1 MAAPLPVRDDGE
13 PLKRGRP
20 GKALLVEEGATP
32 LSAAAAR
39 LVERWNDLAT
49 GWMATREEA
58 SEALDAVVRGVESIR
73 SGQGPRDY
81 EKTAVPARPLLHH
94 RLSEAL
100 LVELLGDWNSSR
112 GVRQDHSASEI
123 LELISAL
130 DEYRTRLWPGG
141 QEDPTSRLAEPDA
154 FELVV
159 EMAHDIRSPLNSILF
174 LSEVLRSGQ
183 SGPVSDHQ
191 RRQLGLIYSATLGMI
206 SVVSDVMDLATEY
219 KGVADEEPAPFSL
232 GQVFESVEE
241 MVSPMADEK
250 GIDLRFRVPEY
261 DRYVGHPGPL
271 GRVLL
276 NLTTNALKFTEKGR
290 VTVGAEKVARH
301 RLRFS
306 VEDTGRGISAEGVE
320 QIFHPF
326 RKSENRSGYFFSG
339 SGLGLSIVRRLV
351 LAMDSELEIET
362 ELGVG
367 TRISFEVELPPAST
381 L

>member
-1 MAAPLPVRDDGE
+1 V
-13 PLKRGRP
+13 
-20 GKALLVEEGATP
+20 VEEGAEDLSVAGP

-39 LVERWNDLAT
+39 VVDRWNDLAT

-73 SGQGPRDY
+73 SGVGPRDD
-81 EKTAVPARPLLHH
+81 EQTSAPARPLLHH

-100 LVELLGDWNSSR
+100 RVELLEDWNSSR
-112 GVRQDHSASEI
+112 AARRGHSAAEL
-123 LELISAL
+123 LELILAL
-130 DEYRTRLWPGG
+130 EEYRTRLWPRG
-141 QEDPTSRLAEPDA
+141 QEDPTPRLAEPDA

-159 EMAHDIRSPLNSILF
+159 ELAHDIRSPLNSILF
-174 LSEVLRSGQ
+174 LSEVLRSRQ
-183 SGPVSDHQ
+183 SGPVNDQQ
-191 RRQLGLIYSATLGMI
+191 RRQLGLIYSATLGII
-206 SVVSDVMDLATEY
+206 SVVSDVMDLATEH

-232 GQVFESVEE
+232 GQVFNSVEE

-250 GIDLRFRVPEY
+250 GIDIRFRLPDY

-271 GRVLL
+271 RRVLL
-276 NLTTNALKFTEKGR
+276 NLTTNALKFTEKGQ
-290 VTVGAEKVARH
+290 VTVAAEKVGRH
-301 RLRFS
+301 RIRFS
-306 VEDTGRGISAEGVE
+306 VQDTGRGISAEGVE
-320 QIFHPF
+320 RIFHPF

-351 LAMDSELEIET
+351 VAMDSELEIET
-362 ELGVG
+362 EQGVG